1 MEKIITPDMLNRL
14 FKANTDLNKLID
26 LINTDSMT
34 FDYLCSK
41 DYVTKSVLP
50 CYKSDLNI
58 YDIRQI
64 DNNMID
70 VETDK
75 FIITFHRKQE
85 QEGAQSFYTIVNDI
99 QLGKSAEVEIESGFM
114 DNFET
119 YPLLEGGYHFIK
131 GE

>member
-41 DYVTKSVLP
+41 DYVTKTVIP

-64 DNNMID
+64 DNNMVD

-75 FIITFHRKQE
+75 FIVTFHRKQE
-85 QEGAQSFYTIVNDI
+85 QEGTQSCYTIVNDI
-99 QLGKSAEVEIESGFM
+99 QLGKSAEVEIESGYM
-114 DNFET
+114 DEFET
-119 YPLLEGGYHFIK
+119 YPLLKGGYHFIK
-131 GE
+131 G

>member
-26 LINTDSMT
+26 LISTDSMT

-41 DYVTKSVLP
+41 DYITKSVLP

-58 YDIRQI
+58 YDVRRI
-64 DNNMID
+64 DDNMVD

-75 FIITFHRKQE
+75 FIVTFHRKQE
-85 QEGAQSFYTIVNDI
+85 QEGESQSFYNIINDI
-99 QLGKSAEVEIESGFM
+99 QLGKSAEVEVESGYM
-114 DNFET
+114 NEFET
-119 YPLLEGGYHFIK
+119 YPLLKGGYHFVK
-131 GE
+131 S

>member
-26 LINTDSMT
+26 LIKEDSMT
-34 FDYLCSK
+34 FDYLRSK
-41 DYVTKSVLP
+41 DYIAKTVLP

-64 DNNMID
+64 DDNMVD

-75 FIITFHRKQE
+75 FIVTFHRKQE
-85 QEGAQSFYTIVNDI
+85 QEGVTQSFYNIVNDI
-99 QLGKSAEVEIESGFM
+99 QLGKSAEVEVEEGYM

-119 YPLLEGGYHFIK
+119 FPLLKGGYHFIK
-131 GE
+131 A